1 MRRGTIVFVLFVVII
16 AAIIGVSQFLQS
28 QPTVQLTVA
37 VSPLAADWISAA
49 AERFNAGDRLAGTR
63 QVRLVVTPVDDVA
76 VWGSGSGW
84 STTTHPDAWIPA
96 WSASRTYTSSL
107 PLSELEPS
115 LAKTLLVWG
124 AFESRVTAL
133 TTDTTP
139 FGWMRVG
146 EAAVS
151 GSWAAA
157 APQSGLN
164 GNVTL
169 AFTHPTQTTSGFA
182 VILSAASAFFDTP
195 IQSSEDLATAE
206 YRMWLAPVLQ
216 SVPNFNTLG
225 ASPARTIAA
234 RGTTV
239 GDIALLPESD
249 WVTNLSGRLID
260 SADPIQLVYPDY
272 PFVFDFPFI
281 VWTGT
286 TSSTADVTAEQAQDI
301 MRQFAD
307 FMLTDAEQRAAQ
319 SYGLRPVDGTADITT
334 APFSAAAA
342 YGVTAEPDIFNLI
355 STPTYTDI
363 QRLITW
369 ADGVIR

>member
-16 AAIIGVSQFLQS
+16 AAIIGLSQFLKS
-28 QPTVQLTVA
+28 QPSVQLTVA
-37 VSPLAADWISAA
+37 VSPMVSDWISAA

-63 QVRLVVTPVDDVA
+63 QVRLVVTPVDDAA

-84 STTTHPDAWIPA
+84 STTSHPDAWIPA
-96 WSASRTYTSSL
+96 WSASRTYASAL
-107 PLSELEPS
+107 PLSELEPT

-124 AFESRVTAL
+124 AFESRVNAL
-133 TTDTTP
+133 TP
-139 FGWMRVG
+139 FGWNRVG
-146 EAAVS
+146 DAATP
-151 GSWAAA
+151 GTWAAA
-157 APQSGLN
+157 APNSGLN

-169 AFTHPTQTTSGFA
+169 AFTHPTQTISGFA
-182 VILSAASAFFDTP
+182 VLLSAASAFFDTP
-195 IQSSEDLATAE
+195 IQSSQDLASAE

-260 SADPIQLVYPDY
+260 GSDPIQLVYPDY
-272 PFVFDFPFI
+272 PFVFDFPFV
-281 VWTGT
+281 VWNGT

-307 FMLTDAEQRAAQ
+307 FLLTDAEQSAAQ
-319 SYGLRPVDGTADITT
+319 RYGLRPLDGTADITT
-334 APFSAAAA
+334 APFSAA
-342 YGVTAEPDIFNLI
+342 TA
-355 STPTYTDI
+355 T
-363 QRLITW
+363 
-369 ADGVIR
+369 V